1 MAIPEGWGPP
11 AGFAN
16 RDLAL
21 VPPPPGP
28 LFRAFRS
35 YHPDPLG
42 YRPAPSRFADP
53 AIGTPGAR
61 PFGTIY
67 LGESIEVCVLETI
80 IRESGI
86 GLAGGGGIPVAERE
100 LASWSVARVT
110 FLPHEGSGPG
120 PPGLLDLQAGGTV
133 VSRIPTDVIGA
144 SDHALSRA
152 WAKAIHDHPSAPA
165 GLLYPSRLNG
175 QTNLALFDRALG
187 ALRVEQVDPLLG
199 LGDDLAAVLA
209 RYEVA
214 VV

>member
-1 MAIPEGWGPP
+1 MAIPAGWGPP
-11 AGFAN
+11 ADFAT

-21 VPPPPGP
+21 VPPPAGP
-28 LFRAFRS
+28 FFRAFRS

-53 AIGTPGAR
+53 AIGTPGAT

-67 LGESIEVCVLETI
+67 LGESVEVCVLETI
-80 IRESGI
+80 IRDSGI
-86 GLAGGGGIPVAERE
+86 GLAGGGDIPIAERE
-100 LASWSVARVT
+100 LASWSVACVAFVLDEAGT
-110 FLPHEGSGPG
+110 G
-120 PPGLLDLQAGGTV
+120 PPGLLDLRAGGAV
-133 VSRIPTDVIGA
+133 VHRIPTDVTGA
-144 SDHALSRA
+144 SDHSLSRA

-175 QTNLALFDRALG
+175 QTNLALFDRALT
-187 ALRVEQVDPLLG
+187 ALKVERVDPLLG
-199 LGDDLAAVLA
+199 LGGDLAAVLD